1 MSTIYINILCALVT
15 VMSNTLIKYSL
26 SRKLVWKGELIT
38 FLFELISSF
47 RNPLLIFALLIFITG
62 NILWI
67 FIISTQNFSFALPL
81 QIGLVFLFNE
91 QMNSYSILGMILIL
105 SGIFLISKSVSAWI
119 MSKKSAIVYSN

>member
-26 SRKLVWKGELIT
+26 SDKLVWKGEIIT
-38 FLFELISSF
+38 FSF
-47 RNPLLIFALLIFITG
+47 DLLSNFKNPLLILALIIFITG

-81 QIGLVFLFNE
+81 QIALVFLFNLIVSFFLFNE
-91 QMNSYSILGMILIL
+91 QLNLFSILGMILIL
-105 SGIFLISKSVSAWI
+105 SGIFLISKSLSI
-119 MSKKSAIVYSN
+119 

>member
-26 SRKLVWKGELIT
+26 SGKLTWKGELIT
-38 FLFELISSF
+38 FLVDLVLNF
-47 RNPLLIFALLIFITG
+47 RNPLLILALLIFITG

-81 QIGLVFLFNE
+81 QIGLVFLFNFIVSIFLFNE
-91 QMNSYSILGMILIL
+91 QINSDAFLGAILIL
-105 SGIFLISKSVSAWI
+105 LGVMLISKSFSI
-119 MSKKSAIVYSN
+119 